1 MDPPSLPDLRGLS
14 FLGAWGSASCW
25 KLGTRQPS
33 HFRSVRV
40 GPWAVLEVRG
50 SPLGPDHHV
59 AAEPAHSF
67 VLPLEMFSDKAL
79 VPFPDV
85 GEMWSP
91 GMIFSSRR
99 VHPSSQVRVRPLS
112 NHERPREGQSPKVWQ
127 GDLCLLGAQP

>member
-1 MDPPSLPDLRGLS
+1 M
-14 FLGAWGSASCW
+14 
-25 KLGTRQPS
+25 
-33 HFRSVRV
+33 RV